1 MNNFLHKIVLVF
13 LLFFSFTLFS
23 QHVPNT
29 DKNKIPL
36 NPRFVIGSNFYD
48 YQGGITGNES
58 SLISGDIGYLT
69 GLKLHFN
76 ENSSVSFLFSSP
88 ASFFEKQ
95 FDPNTGILEGEF
107 RSEFSTGTLTKFK

>member
-36 NPRFVIGSNFYD
+36 NPRFVIGSNFYN

-58 SLISGDIGYLT
+58 SLISGDVGYLT

-95 FDPNTGILEGEF
+95 FDPNTGLLEGEF
-107 RSEFSTGTLTKFK
+107 RSEFSTIG